1 MQTLTS
7 FKSSQNQRKITDIL
21 KNLETQ
27 DLSSTEF
34 DNKFLRVANQL
45 YRENN
50 DNIRTM
56 QTYIDFNS
64 VFDKKVNHTELF
76 DEMWCGYYDEDSN
89 LREDY
94 TCTIL
99 HKYMSE
105 NKIIFCWTD
114 FCDYAMDTTDDINDI
129 VTHSSLT
136 ILKPC
141 GKNKYFAYQFNPHGR
156 CQLDYI
162 GYTKYISRKRSQYY
176 PCNEVLDVYVIKCF
190 LNAME
195 GQILQ
200 WNKKKVE
207 FLYDNTSKHN
217 YFGTNLQSG
226 DNFGCCSIFPFI
238 LYYHVCIDMYKTNIL
253 CNDTINK
260 CYRFPSLALLMRHN
274 MFSEMIDVIMSM
286 YFKEFKYEVIHFY
299 KCNSKNKYTEEE
311 FHDCC
316 EDILEKRGTLYIK
329 YITGSVLDF
338 MTQEYF
344 N

>member
-1 MQTLTS
+1 MQTLSS
-7 FKSSQNQRKITDIL
+7 FKSIQTHKKISNIL
-21 KNLETQ
+21 KSLETQ

-34 DNKFLRVANQL
+34 DNKFLRVACQL

-50 DNIRTM
+50 DNIRTL
-56 QTYIDFNS
+56 QTYIDFDA
-64 VFDKKVNHTELF
+64 VFNNKTKNTALF
-76 DEMWCGYYDEDSN
+76 DEMWCGYYDEDIN
-89 LREDY
+89 LKQDY

-114 FCDYAMDTTDDINDI
+114 FCDYAMDTTDGINNI

-136 ILKPC
+136 ILKPD
-141 GKNKYFAYQFNPHGR
+141 GDKYFAYQFNPHGR
-156 CQLDYI
+156 CQIDYE
-162 GYTKYISRKRSQYY
+162 GYTKYITRKRSQYY
-176 PCNEVLDVYVIKCF
+176 ECGEPLDVYVIKCF
-190 LNAME
+190 LKAME
-195 GQILQ
+195 EQILIYNQ
-200 WNKKKVE
+200 KKVIIQ
-207 FLYDNTSKHN
+207 YDNTSKHN

-226 DNFGCCSIFPFI
+226 DNYGCCSIFPFI
-238 LYYHVCIDMYKTNIL
+238 IFYHVCVDMYKTNIL

-260 CYRFPSLALLMRHN
+260 CYRFPSIANLIKNN
-274 MFSEMIDVIMSM
+274 MFTQMIDVIMSL
-286 YFKEFKYEVIHFY
+286 YFKEFKYEVIHYY
-299 KCNSKNKYTEEE
+299 KCNQKNEYTEES

-344 N
+344 D